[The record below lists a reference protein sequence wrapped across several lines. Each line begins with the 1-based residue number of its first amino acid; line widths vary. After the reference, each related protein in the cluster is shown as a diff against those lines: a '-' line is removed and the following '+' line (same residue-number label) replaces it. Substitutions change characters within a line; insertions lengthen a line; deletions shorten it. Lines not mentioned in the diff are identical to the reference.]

1 MCDIALS
8 RAAIST
14 DLCNIRFKQLK
25 QSRERYEK
33 EFINLVALLTSA
45 TISAQNGGTIMKK
58 YENQL
63 PQAGRGNVHVAYQ
76 GKAID
81 QMIYDFMEE
90 QGIPGMTLAIVQA
103 PYIPRVVGYGVT
115 DFTKG
120 NLAAAKTL
128 WPIGPISQG
137 YAAVAVMQ
145 LYERGKLDLNDPVGK
160 YLKDVPESWKPV
172 SILQLMQHS
181 SGIADYRAQK
191 GFDVSADYRPE
202 QLIETVAAL
211 PLAFEPGTDVKQS
224 ATNFLLL
231 TSIIEKAGKMPYH
244 DFVKKYQIDY
254 LGLRQT
260 FFGEDLAKVK
270 QEDVTT
276 TGNVHQTFKKDR
288 DYINPSETTTGYVE
302 KDGRLVAAPAVSP
315 TALKGFSDIWASAE
329 NVSHWDIGLAGSALI
344 EKPENRDIVYKP
356 TRLANGKVVP
366 AMAGWQF
373 YNHNGLMD
381 IKGDV
386 SGHSAFLSRFTDASE
401 LVCVTLLANKEGVD
415 LTNLGRRIAAA
426 FDSAKMGTGANDNLL
441 YTYESQFSVDE
452 TMGRIEQTLR
462 AMGIPVF
469 AKFDHGK
476 NAEEVGL
483 TLRPNQVIVFGSP
496 KVGTKLM
503 QDNPSIS
510 IELPLK
516 ISVWEDKNGSV
527 WATFPQ
533 MQVMAA
539 EYGLE
544 AEPVIGKMQEL
555 LEKIVIKGASVY

>member
-1 MCDIALS
+1 MKKNLLI
-8 RAAIST
+8 
-14 DLCNIRFKQLK
+14 
-25 QSRERYEK
+25 
-33 EFINLVALLTSA
+33 LVALLTSA

-63 PQAGRGNVHVAYQ
+63 PQTGRGNVHVAYQ

-231 TSIIEKAGKMPYH
+231 TSTIEKAGKMPYH

>member
-1 MCDIALS
+1 MKKNLLI
-8 RAAIST
+8 
-14 DLCNIRFKQLK
+14 
-25 QSRERYEK
+25 
-33 EFINLVALLTSA
+33 LVALLTSA

-103 PYIPRVVGYGVT
+103 PYILRVAGYGVT
-115 DFTKG
+115 DLEKG

-145 LYERGKLDLNDPVGK
+145 LYEKGKLDLNDPIGK
-160 YLKDVPESWKPV
+160 YLKDIPENWKPI

-181 SGIADYRAQK
+181 SGIADYRNEK

-202 QLIETVAAL
+202 QLIETVAAI

-231 TSIIEKAGKMPYH
+231 TSIIEKTGKMPYH

-254 LGLRQT
+254 LGLKQT
-260 FFGEDLAKVK
+260 FFGKDLAKVK
-270 QEDVTT
+270 QEDVTL
-276 TGNVHQTFKKDR
+276 TGNVHQTFKKDK

-302 KDGRLVAAPAVSP
+302 KEGRLVAAPAVSP

-344 EKPENRDIVYKP
+344 EKPENRDMVYKP

-381 IKGDV
+381 IKGNV

-426 FDSAKMGTGANDNLL
+426 FDSDKMGTGANDNLL
-441 YTYESQFSVDE
+441 YTYESQFSVPE
-452 TMGRIEQTLR
+452 TMTRIEQTLHT
-462 AMGIPVF
+462 MGVPVF

-483 TLRPNQVIVFGSP
+483 QLRPNQVIVFGSP

-533 MQVMAA
+533 MRTMAA

>member
-1 MCDIALS
+1 MGKKLS
-8 RAAIST
+8 ILT
-14 DLCNIRFKQLK
+14 
-25 QSRERYEK
+25 
-33 EFINLVALLTSA
+33 ALL
-45 TISAQNGGTIMKK
+45 ISGTVLAQNGETIMKK

-63 PQAGRGNVHVAYQ
+63 PQEGRGNVHVAYQ

-81 QMIYDFMEE
+81 QMIYEFMEE

-115 DFTKG
+115 DFEKG

-137 YAAVAVMQ
+137 FTAVAVMQ
-145 LYERGKLDLNDPVGK
+145 LYEKGKLALNDPIGK
-160 YLKDVPESWKPV
+160 YLKDIPESWKEI

-181 SGIADYRAQK
+181 TGIADYRTQK
-191 GFDVSADYRPE
+191 GFDVSADYQPM
-202 QLIETVAAL
+202 QLIETVATI
-211 PLAFEPGTDVKQS
+211 PLSFEPGTDVKQS

-231 TSIIEKAGKMPYH
+231 TSIIEKVGKMPYH
-244 DFVKKYQIDY
+244 EFVKKYQIDY
-254 LGLRQT
+254 LGLQQT
-260 FFGEDLAKVK
+260 YFGEDLAKVK

-276 TGNVHQTFKKDR
+276 TANVHQTFKKDK
-288 DYINPSETTTGYVE
+288 DYINPSETTTGYIE
-302 KDGRLVAAPAVSP
+302 KDGQLVVAPSVSP
-315 TALKGFSDIWASAE
+315 TVMKGFSDIWASAE
-329 NVSHWDIGLAGSALI
+329 NVSHWDIALAGGVLI
-344 EKPENRDIVYKP
+344 AKPENRDFIYKP
-356 TRLANGKVVP
+356 TKLTNGKVVP
-366 AMAGWQF
+366 AVAGWQF
-373 YNHNGLMD
+373 YNHKGLMD
-381 IKGDV
+381 IKGNV

-415 LTNLGRRIAAA
+415 LTNLGRKIAAA
-426 FDSAKMGTGANDNLL
+426 FDSSKMETGANDNLL
-441 YTYESQFSVDE
+441 YTYESQFSVAE
-452 TMGRIEQTLR
+452 TMARIEQTLKK
-462 AMGIPVF
+462 MEIPVF

-483 TLRPNQVIVFGSP
+483 ELRPNQVIVFGSP

-533 MQVMAA
+533 MKVMAA
-539 EYGLE
+539 EYGLDG
-544 AEPVIGKMQEL
+544 EPVIGKMQEL
-555 LEKIVIKGASVY
+555 LQKIVIRSASVY

>member
-1 MCDIALS
+1 MKKKVLIL
-8 RAAIST
+8 T
-14 DLCNIRFKQLK
+14 
-25 QSRERYEK
+25 
-33 EFINLVALLTSA
+33 ALLISG
-45 TISAQNGGTIMKK
+45 TILAQNEGGIMKK

-81 QMIYDFMEE
+81 QMIYEFMEE

-115 DFTKG
+115 DFEKG

-128 WPIGPISQG
+128 WPVGPISQG
-137 YAAVAVMQ
+137 YAAVAIMQ
-145 LYERGKLDLNDPVGK
+145 LYEKGKIDLNAPIGK
-160 YLKDVPESWKPV
+160 YLKDIPENWKQI

-181 SGIADYRAQK
+181 TGIADYRSQK
-191 GFDVSADYRPE
+191 GFDVSADYQPME
-202 QLIETVAAL
+202 LIKTVESI
-211 PLAFEPGTDVKQS
+211 PLSFEPGTDVKQS

-231 TSIIEKAGKMPYH
+231 TSIIEKAGKMPYQ

-254 LGLRQT
+254 LGLQQT

-276 TGNVHQTFKKDR
+276 TANVHQTFKKDK
-288 DYINPSETTTGYVE
+288 DYINPSETTTGYIE
-302 KDGRLVAAPAVSP
+302 KDGKLVVAPAVSP
-315 TALKGFSDIWASAE
+315 TAMKGFSDIWASAE
-329 NVSHWDIGLAGSALI
+329 NVSHWDIALAGGVLI
-344 EKPENRDIVYKP
+344 AKPENRDMIYKS
-356 TRLANGKVVP
+356 TKLANGKVVP
-366 AMAGWQF
+366 AVAGWQF
-373 YNHNGLMD
+373 YSHKGLMD
-381 IKGDV
+381 IKGNV

-415 LTNLGRRIAAA
+415 LTNLGRKIAAA
-426 FDSAKMGTGANDNLL
+426 FDSSKMGTGANDNLL
-441 YTYESQFSVDE
+441 YTYESQFSVAE
-452 TMGRIEQTLR
+452 TMARLEQTLKK
-462 AMGIPVF
+462 MGIPVF

-483 TLRPNQVIVFGSP
+483 KLHPNQVIVFGSP

-516 ISVWEDKNGSV
+516 ISVWEDNNGSV

-533 MQVMAA
+533 MKVMAA

-544 AEPVIGKMQEL
+544 GEPVIGKMQEL
-555 LEKIVIKGASVY
+555 LEKIVTQSASVY

>member
-1 MCDIALS
+1 MKQKLITLAGLL
-8 RAAIST
+8 ISG
-14 DLCNIRFKQLK
+14 
-25 QSRERYEK
+25 
-33 EFINLVALLTSA
+33 
-45 TISAQNGGTIMKK
+45 TILAQDGGTIMKK

-63 PQAGRGNVHVAYQ
+63 PQEGRGNVHVAYQ

-81 QMIYDFMEE
+81 QMIYEFMEE

-115 DFTKG
+115 DFEKG

-137 YAAVAVMQ
+137 FTAVAIMQ
-145 LYERGKLDLNDPVGK
+145 LYEKDKLDLNDAIGK
-160 YLKDVPESWKPV
+160 YLKDIPENWKKI

-181 SGIADYRAQK
+181 SGIADYRSQK
-191 GFDVSADYRPE
+191 GFSVSADYQPE
-202 QLIETVAAL
+202 QLIKTIEAI

-231 TSIIEKAGKMPYH
+231 TSIIEKVSKMSYH
-244 DFVKKYQIDY
+244 NFVKKYQIDY
-254 LGLRQT
+254 LGLQQT
-260 FFGEDLAKVK
+260 YFGEDLARVK

-276 TGNVHQTFKKDR
+276 TANVHQIFKKDK
-288 DYINPSETTTGYVE
+288 DYINPSETVTGYIE
-302 KDGRLVAAPAVSP
+302 KDGKLVVAPAISSSSM
-315 TALKGFSDIWASAE
+315 KGFSDIWASAE
-329 NVSHWDIGLAGSALI
+329 NISHWDIGLAGGVLI
-344 EKPENRDIVYKP
+344 AKPGNRDMIYKP
-356 TRLANGKVVP
+356 TKLANGKMVP
-366 AMAGWQF
+366 AIAGWQF
-373 YNHNGLMD
+373 YNHKGLMD
-381 IKGDV
+381 IKGSV

-415 LTNLGRRIAAA
+415 LTNLGRKIAAA
-426 FDSAKMGTGANDNLL
+426 FDSNKMGTGANDNLL
-441 YTYESQFSVDE
+441 YTYESQFSVAE
-452 TMGRIEQTLR
+452 TMARIEQTLK

-483 TLRPNQVIVFGSP
+483 ELRPNQVIVFGSP
-496 KVGTKLM
+496 KVGTQLM
-503 QDNPSIS
+503 QENPSIS

-533 MQVMAA
+533 MRVMGAA
-539 EYGLE
+539 YGLDKK
-544 AEPVIGKMQEL
+544 PVIGKMQEL
-555 LEKIVIKGASVY
+555 LEKIVIQSASVY

>member
-1 MCDIALS
+1 MKKNLLI
-8 RAAIST
+8 
-14 DLCNIRFKQLK
+14 
-25 QSRERYEK
+25 
-33 EFINLVALLTSA
+33 LVALLTSA

-211 PLAFEPGTDVKQS
+211 PLTFEPGTDVKQS

-426 FDSAKMGTGANDNLL
+426 FDSAKMGTEANDNLL

-527 WATFPQ
+527 WATSPQ